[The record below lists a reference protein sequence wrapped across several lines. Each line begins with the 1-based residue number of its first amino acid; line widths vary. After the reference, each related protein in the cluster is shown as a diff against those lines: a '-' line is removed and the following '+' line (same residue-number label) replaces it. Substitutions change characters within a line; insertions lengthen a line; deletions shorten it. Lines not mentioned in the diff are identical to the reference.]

1 MSREVIIFE
10 KINFGGRS
18 QILTVGRYDAKQ
30 LLIGDDKL
38 SSLKVPAGME
48 AILHEDANFGGRQIA
63 FSADTSNVGSF
74 DEKTSSIEVRVKPP
88 VRVPQGVTLYAD
100 PNFTGTKLTLG
111 VGHHNLAALAIGQD
125 TVSSLKVPTGWRITL
140 FADADAAGASL
151 TFSADAASVAALNN
165 RASSVIVER
174 GAAFAGV
181 TLHESDHFGG
191 REQRL
196 SEGTHDAATL
206 QFRGTI
212 SSVKVP
218 QGLRVSLY
226 DQPGFA
232 GRKLVLTTHA
242 TTLGSFNDK
251 TASVKVE
258 KSAAQPVDGVTLFAD
273 PDYAGK
279 QQLLPVGRYD
289 VAQLG
294 IADETLSSLRVPKGL
309 TVILYEHAGFRG
321 RSVSYSADTS
331 NVGDFNDRTSSIVV
345 AKAVG
350 VPLPIPPKPEPPKPE
365 PPKPE
370 PPKPE
375 PPKPEPPKPEPPKPE
390 PPKPE
395 PEPEDPQL
403 LALKQLG
410 DVSFDLFSLPFTLPI
425 TFTGKISV
433 SAFDKQ
439 IRYTG
444 AASIDQPFKT
454 SVDPLAVTLTLGD
467 TVTYAFKF
475 GTPGGLDGLMHD
487 HVQPA
492 LPGELWTV
500 VDAVVMPFVEV
511 YAQSV
516 VIIANDAGSDD
527 QLGDYV
533 DGITLFTTVK
543 GNTFQP
549 FRALHDTF
557 PALGLDSRD
566 VILSIASRRGAQ
578 LLFRVQAELLL
589 NVALGTQAVVFR
601 SVAVDVDRQATSV
614 AAGLTAT
621 FDLNIGNEQLK
632 LRGGIEGEIG
642 QGGKVTV
649 WGALDAADGAW
660 ENPFGF
666 PGITITGFGVQLS
679 ATVNF
684 PFVAIGA
691 RGGIHIGDGLIG
703 GEIGLLIDPGTPQ
716 NSILSIDSPEGID
729 LPRLI
734 GALTHDAIDASKL
747 LKVTLKDLLIHVAP
761 NGGTI
766 AGKSYDAGLALG
778 GKIDL
783 WGWKADLYGK
793 VDYGAGGQLKG
804 KLDPIRLSAGGIDFI
819 SITDTGNSGG
829 ASVDVEFTAQRQGG
843 TIDGKIVLLG
853 GLYSQSLKAEM
864 STSGFSFDLQAG
876 NMGIYAQAKLKLVDG
891 LFDLRFGPT
900 IGVNVNIAGR
910 SVGLSVGCQVVTTI
924 SKVAFTQGVG
934 FSFNILFA
942 DKFIGPVQVSVPF
955 KTAEDLGN
963 EFLKWFNDQIL
974 GPVLAALKE
983 AGELAFQWVKQNVT
997 AVAQEA
1003 AKFFQDV
1010 GAQSADIAKGLV
1022 NTFGSTAEDAVKY
1035 LNLGATEAAA
1045 ILKNTFGRSA
1055 EQVGKYLKDVGGYT
1069 DSAVN
1074 TALSGAGYAAG
1085 EVKDVMGTIFGGS
1098 WLPHVDIPLP
1108 HIDHVDV
1115 PLIGHIDDY

>member
-18 QILTVGRYDAKQ
+18 QILTVGRYDARQ
-30 LLIGDDKL
+30 LLIGDNKL
-38 SSLKVPAGME
+38 SSLKVSVGME
-48 AILHEDANFGGRQIA
+48 VILYEDVNFGGRQIA

-165 RASSVIVER
+165 RTSSVIVER

-258 KSAAQPVDGVTLFAD
+258 KSAAQPVEGVTLFAD

-331 NVGDFNDRTSSIVV
+331 NIGDFNDRTSSIVV
-345 AKAVG
+345 ARAVG
-350 VPLPIPPKPEPPKPE
+350 VPLPI
-365 PPKPE
+365 
-370 PPKPE
+370 

-516 VIIANDAGSDD
+516 VIIAN
-527 QLGDYV
+527 V
-533 DGITLFTTVK
+533 
-543 GNTFQP
+543 
-549 FRALHDTF
+549 
-557 PALGLDSRD
+557 
-566 VILSIASRRGAQ
+566 
-578 LLFRVQAELLL
+578 
-589 NVALGTQAVVFR
+589 
-601 SVAVDVDRQATSV
+601 
-614 AAGLTAT
+614 
-621 FDLNIGNEQLK
+621 
-632 LRGGIEGEIG
+632 
-642 QGGKVTV
+642 
-649 WGALDAADGAW
+649 
-660 ENPFGF
+660 
-666 PGITITGFGVQLS
+666 
-679 ATVNF
+679 
-684 PFVAIGA
+684 
-691 RGGIHIGDGLIG
+691 
-703 GEIGLLIDPGTPQ
+703 PQ
-716 NSILSIDSPEGID
+716 MN
-729 LPRLI
+729 
-734 GALTHDAIDASKL
+734 
-747 LKVTLKDLLIHVAP
+747 
-761 NGGTI
+761 
-766 AGKSYDAGLALG
+766 
-778 GKIDL
+778 
-783 WGWKADLYGK
+783 
-793 VDYGAGGQLKG
+793 
-804 KLDPIRLSAGGIDFI
+804 
-819 SITDTGNSGG
+819 
-829 ASVDVEFTAQRQGG
+829 
-843 TIDGKIVLLG
+843 
-853 GLYSQSLKAEM
+853 
-864 STSGFSFDLQAG
+864 
-876 NMGIYAQAKLKLVDG
+876 
-891 LFDLRFGPT
+891 
-900 IGVNVNIAGR
+900 
-910 SVGLSVGCQVVTTI
+910 
-924 SKVAFTQGVG
+924 
-934 FSFNILFA
+934 
-942 DKFIGPVQVSVPF
+942 
-955 KTAEDLGN
+955 
-963 EFLKWFNDQIL
+963 
-974 GPVLAALKE
+974 
-983 AGELAFQWVKQNVT
+983 
-997 AVAQEA
+997 
-1003 AKFFQDV
+1003 
-1010 GAQSADIAKGLV
+1010 
-1022 NTFGSTAEDAVKY
+1022 
-1035 LNLGATEAAA
+1035 
-1045 ILKNTFGRSA
+1045 
-1055 EQVGKYLKDVGGYT
+1055 GYT
-1069 DSAVN
+1069 DGTSLLSQAIGRRDFSVNRDESEANRQPAPNSAGVGTRPSMTASADFGTSVRRGIEASSSAV
-1074 TALSGAGYAAG
+1074 
-1085 EVKDVMGTIFGGS
+1085 
-1098 WLPHVDIPLP
+1098 
-1108 HIDHVDV
+1108 
-1115 PLIGHIDDY
+1115 